1 MSFTC
6 RRCEV
11 LGLKKFLTRFDPKN
25 IERNIA
31 ETEDV
36 TKTIRRNL
44 EKYLPG
50 LYSSRGSHASSHF
63 KCFML
68 GNACST
74 EKLIDAIEILLK
86 RDYPQIYDIL
96 NNKNIG
102 QIFVPELFLTNVPK
116 VVDPDRFEEKIERYV
131 IFDKHCRSITN
142 SSDVVTNLFH

>member
-11 LGLKKFLTRFDPKN
+11 LGLKKFLTRFDPKT

-50 LYSSRGSHASSHF
+50 LYSSRGSQF

-74 EKLIDAIEILLK
+74 DRLIEAIEILLK

-96 NNKNIG
+96 KTKNVG

-116 VVDPDRFEEKIERYV
+116 VVDPDRFEERIER
-131 IFDKHCRSITN
+131 
-142 SSDVVTNLFH
+142 

>member
-31 ETEDV
+31 ETEGV

-50 LYSSRGSHASSHF
+50 LYSSRGSQF

-74 EKLIDAIEILLK
+74 DKLIEAIEILLK
-86 RDYPQIYDIL
+86 RDYPQIYD
-96 NNKNIG
+96 
-102 QIFVPELFLTNVPK
+102 
-116 VVDPDRFEEKIERYV
+116 
-131 IFDKHCRSITN
+131 
-142 SSDVVTNLFH
+142 

>member
-1 MSFTC
+1 MSIPC

-11 LGLKKFLTRFDPKN
+11 LGLTEFLTKFDQKT
-25 IERNIA
+25 IERHIA
-31 ETEDV
+31 ETENV
-36 TKTIRRNL
+36 TTTIRKNL
-44 EKYLPG
+44 EKYLPA
-50 LYSSRGSHASSHF
+50 LYSSTGSHF

-96 NNKNIG
+96 NNKNVG

-116 VVDPDRFEEKIERYV
+116 IVDPERFEEKIERYV
-131 IFDKHCRSITN
+131 IFDKHYRPITN
-142 SSDVVTNLFH
+142 SSDVFTNLFH

>member
-11 LGLKKFLTRFDPKN
+11 LGLKKFLTRFDQKN
-25 IERNIA
+25 VERNIA

-50 LYSSRGSHASSHF
+50 LYSSRGSHF

-96 NNKNIG
+96 NTKNVG

-116 VVDPDRFEEKIERYV
+116 VVDPDRFEERIER
-131 IFDKHCRSITN
+131 
-142 SSDVVTNLFH
+142 

>member
-11 LGLKKFLTRFDPKN
+11 LGLKKFLTRFDPKS

-31 ETEDV
+31 ETEGV

-50 LYSSRGSHASSHF
+50 LYSSRGSHF

-74 EKLIDAIEILLK
+74 EKLIDAVEILLK

-96 NNKNIG
+96 NNKNVG

-116 VVDPDRFEEKIERYV
+116 IVDPERFKEKSER
-131 IFDKHCRSITN
+131 
-142 SSDVVTNLFH
+142 

>member
-1 MSFTC
+1 MSFNC

-31 ETEDV
+31 ETEGV

-50 LYSSRGSHASSHF
+50 LYSSRGSHF

-74 EKLIDAIEILLK
+74 EKLIDAIELLLK

-96 NNKNIG
+96 NIKDIG
-102 QIFVPELFLTNVPK
+102 QIFVPESFLTSVPNIIEPEIF
-116 VVDPDRFEEKIERYV
+116 DEKIEYV
-131 IFDKHCRSITN
+131 SILEAN
-142 SSDVVTNLFH
+142 NQSSQKIER

>member
-11 LGLKKFLTRFDPKN
+11 LGLKKFLTRFDPKT

-31 ETEDV
+31 ETEGV

-50 LYSSRGSHASSHF
+50 LYSSRGSHF

-74 EKLIDAIEILLK
+74 EKLIDAIEIRLK

-96 NNKNIG
+96 NTKNFG

-116 VVDPDRFEEKIERYV
+116 VVDPDRFEERIER
-131 IFDKHCRSITN
+131 
-142 SSDVVTNLFH
+142 